1 MPWLCR
7 YPAGAWAVCV
17 YWRGTRVSER
27 RQRPSDRGFTVI
39 ELVTVLL
46 IVMILAG
53 MVVPAVVS
61 GMRSSKLRE
70 AASETAT
77 AFRRA
82 RSMAISAGEI
92 YCAQPV
98 ALVGVPDRYQV
109 TIFKAQD
116 DGSPDTNFPA
126 GGHML
131 PSRVKF
137 TEQDPV
143 SPGNIIFLPDGS
155 IAGAGFVSPTE
166 VWIVDEDESPP
177 YNDASNVKPH
187 YVVSFRPLT
196 GRIEVSELKD

>member
-1 MPWLCR
+1 M
-7 YPAGAWAVCV
+7 
-17 YWRGTRVSER
+17 SER

-82 RSMAISAGEI
+82 RSLAISAGEI
-92 YCAQPV
+92 YGVDMNRVVPV
-98 ALVGVPDRYQV
+98 EELRDRTAAIRIYPAPDF
-109 TIFKAQD
+109 TLDI
-116 DGSPDTNFPA
+116 STPA
-126 GGHML
+126 GGAML
-131 PSRVKF
+131 PGGVNFKGTSLTRLF
-137 TEQDPV
+137 
-143 SPGNIIFLPDGS
+143 FLPDGS
-155 IAGAGFVSPTE
+155 AVVESGDSLRPVEVVYFKPGASVPEPGRFEITV
-166 VWIVDEDESPP
+166 
-177 YNDASNVKPH
+177 
-187 YVVSFRPLT
+187 RPLT